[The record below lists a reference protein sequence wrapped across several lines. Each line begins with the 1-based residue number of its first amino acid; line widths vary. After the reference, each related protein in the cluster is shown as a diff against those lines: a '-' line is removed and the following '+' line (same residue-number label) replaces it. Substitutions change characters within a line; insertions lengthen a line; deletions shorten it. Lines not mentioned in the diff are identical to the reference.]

1 MAKKT
6 NMAQITDIKEET
18 IMKMEMTREEAIEM
32 VMDMGD
38 NRYGAEEIVDTMIEQ
53 GIALTEESIRQV
65 TEDTW
70 DR

>member
-1 MAKKT
+1 MG
-6 NMAQITDIKEET
+6 NMI
-18 IMKMEMTREEAIEM
+18 REEAIKM

-38 NRYGAEEIVDTMIEQ
+38 NRYGAEGIVDTMIEQ
-53 GIALTEESIRQV
+53 GMALTEESIKRV

>member
-1 MAKKT
+1 MVAVRR
-6 NMAQITDIKEET
+6 II
-18 IMKMEMTREEAIEM
+18 MTREEAIKM

-38 NRYGAEEIVDTMIEQ
+38 NRYGAEGIVDTMIEQ
-53 GIALTEESIRQV
+53 GMALTEELIRRV